1 MVATIGAMCRA
12 AERHM
17 LVLVDGFI
25 MSACMLAASKLYPE
39 VLDYAIFGHVGD
51 EYGHKKMLDLMGA
64 KPLLALGLRL
74 GEGTGALCAYPIIE
88 SAVHMINEMNNFESA
103 KITKYF

>member
-1 MVATIGAMCRA
+1 
-12 AERHM
+12 
-17 LVLVDGFI
+17 
-25 MSACMLAASKLYPE
+25 
-39 VLDYAIFGHVGD
+39 
-51 EYGHKKMLDLMGA
+51 MGA